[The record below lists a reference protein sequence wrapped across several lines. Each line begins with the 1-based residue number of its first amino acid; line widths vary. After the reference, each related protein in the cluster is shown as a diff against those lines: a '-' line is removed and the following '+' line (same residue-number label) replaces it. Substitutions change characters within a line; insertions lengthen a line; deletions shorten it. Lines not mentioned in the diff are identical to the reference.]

1 MRKTFLI
8 PRGFLLA
15 AAVALPAAVS
25 ACATHR
31 YYDSDDRV
39 YHRWNHDEVV
49 FYQRWER
56 ETRRPHVDYDRRS
69 DNDRRAYW
77 HWRHDHRGDH
87 GDDHRERHKDRD

>member
-77 HWRHDHRGDH
+77 HWRHDHR
-87 GDDHRERHKDRD
+87 DDHRELHRDRD